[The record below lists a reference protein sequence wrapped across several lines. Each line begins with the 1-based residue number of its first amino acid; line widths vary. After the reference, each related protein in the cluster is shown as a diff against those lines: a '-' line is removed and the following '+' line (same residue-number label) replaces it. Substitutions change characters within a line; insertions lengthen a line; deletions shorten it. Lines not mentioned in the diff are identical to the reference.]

1 MEKINNRQVQQGD
14 IYWVSLNP
22 TKGHE
27 QQGRRPVLVASNDI
41 VNSKLVLALIVPI
54 TNTNRGIPLHIAI
67 PEDLP
72 INGYVKCEEIRAVDL
87 KQRNAE
93 FIVNC
98 VQEDF
103 FKQCLA
109 IMEGLF

>member
-27 QQGRRPVLVASNDI
+27 QQGRRPVLVVSNDI
-41 VNSKLVLALIVPI
+41 VNGKLPLALIVPI
-54 TNTNRGIPLHIAI
+54 TSMDRSIPLHIVVS
-67 PEDLP
+67 E
-72 INGYVKCEEIRAVDL
+72 INGINGFVKCEEIRAIDL
-87 KQRNAE
+87 KHRDAE

-98 VQEDF
+98 KDKDF
-103 FKQCLA
+103 FKDCLA
-109 IMEGLF
+109 IIEGLF